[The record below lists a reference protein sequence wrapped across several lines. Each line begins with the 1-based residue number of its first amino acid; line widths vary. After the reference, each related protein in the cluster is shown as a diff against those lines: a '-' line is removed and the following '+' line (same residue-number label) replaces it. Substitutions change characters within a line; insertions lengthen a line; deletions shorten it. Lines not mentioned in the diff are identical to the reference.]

1 MSEPRNASVDDQ
13 GAAPAEPAEA
23 KPGGGGWRVPRLL
36 LSLAWRLTWAPLSLL
51 LLALLGV
58 GATWALLHG
67 EWLPQRVLPHLPGL
81 TVVEPRGAFLG
92 DFEAE
97 RLEVA
102 LPRDGRLVWQRP
114 RWQGLRLVFD
124 RAAPWWLGVQV
135 DHLSGRR
142 IDLKWVADPQAKPSP
157 PPTDL
162 SLPVSVTIGRLELG
176 ELHGLSG
183 GQPLRNLDAELR
195 LGPMRHAVRLRSLS
209 WTDWTLS
216 GEFGLGATG
225 AMPLEADAQAQGRR
239 DAATSG
245 DSLLAG
251 AGEVTLHARGP
262 LKDFGLQL
270 DVQWQPER
278 GSLQALRADV
288 GVQPFAPWPVA
299 KGRLDVNDLDLAA
312 LWPGLPRSDIRGR
325 VDFDDPSARD
335 LVARVDLANG
345 LGGAW
350 DQGRLPWLAMR
361 GRLAIDRGLASRA
374 DADTWRE
381 VRTDLTVTLPGRTA
395 QQPARLLFKGP
406 LMGRQ
411 PLVVGVQD
419 LAPRALLASLPD
431 LALAG
436 ELRWTPTQGA
446 TGLAGAVDLRL
457 GGALHEVAGRVF
469 KAPVSLS
476 LDSQLSPGQW
486 DIKALQLAS
495 GEAQARV
502 EGTRLRWGLAAEQG
516 GWAVLGRMR
525 LDRFDP
531 RAWMPWPAAL
541 SGTTSLSGQGR
552 FELDGNT
559 TGSLDWTLASSS
571 LAGVPLSGQ
580 GSWSAPRSGREMKV
594 EMQASLGGNRLQ
606 IKGQGQRG
614 APPDNAAGKS
624 TGRTLSQPAGKWEL
638 DVQAPDI
645 ASLSPWAAVLGAE
658 RLKGRFSLQAHGAW
672 PMQAL
677 SYRLSGQDI
686 AATRSDLIVW
696 QVASLEGEGELDL
709 SRADGRMAAKWALQ
723 DAKLSNWRLDRL
735 ALGVEGSAASHRVRL
750 DGDGA
755 PLVEGEVD
763 HARAV
768 RLAVALSGHWRDT
781 PDARSWQAHLSDA
794 QLAWVQPRGRPALL
808 RLEPADIV
816 WRDNAR
822 QSEWQ
827 VSATRLQVMGLI
839 GTLERLI
846 WRTPLEQPGAQA
858 LREVSLVL
866 PPFPLAPWL
875 ALWQPDEGWSGD
887 LVTGGELKLLQRG
900 TQPWEVDALVSR
912 RSGDLSFSEPGIEG
926 GRPQRLGLREA
937 RASLRAHQ
945 GVWIAEQR
953 IEGRVLGLLT
963 GRQVVQPLRAD
974 AWPDASSTL
983 AGEVKLD
990 VANLRTLATWV
1001 PAGWRLGG
1009 QALLQARLAGTLGA
1023 PQLTGQVEG
1032 TGLSAS
1038 QALLGISL
1046 QDGRLSM
1053 ALDGERIRL
1062 TRLEATG
1069 GPQGGRVGLEGE
1081 LQMSTPLVGRLSL
1094 TADRFAALQRI
1105 DRRVVVSGRAE
1116 TTLTDWTMAVKGQFG
1131 VDEGFID
1138 ISRGSAPTIGDDV
1151 NVVNRPGDADKPLAD
1166 GKSGAVNGKQLTL
1179 DADLGINL
1187 GERLRLKGHGL
1198 TGLLKGQLQVTT
1210 PRNKPAVHGAI
1221 RLEQAKFAAYGQKL
1235 DIVRSAITFNGLIEN
1250 PRLDI
1255 LAMRPQTPTAQDSD
1269 VKVGVRIT
1277 GTAQDPRIRLYSEP
1291 TLSETEQLSWL
1302 VLGRGPTGLGGADIG
1317 LLQTAAVALL
1327 SGDDGPGVTDRVIGL
1342 LGLDTLSVSQS
1353 DGAVRETVVSVGK
1366 QISRHWY
1373 MGYERNLSATG
1384 GNWQLIYSL
1393 AQRFKVRAQAGEDN
1407 AIDFIW
1413 QWRWR

>member
-1 MSEPRNASVDDQ
+1 MAVKPSW
-13 GAAPAEPAEA
+13 GA
-23 KPGGGGWRVPRLL
+23 WRVLRLL
-36 LSLAWRLTWAPLSLL
+36 LSFVWRLAWAPLSLL
-51 LLALLGV
+51 LLALLGLT
-58 GATWALLHG
+58 AAWALLHG
-67 EWLPQRVLPHLPGL
+67 EWLAQQVLPHLPGV
-81 TVVEPRGAFLG
+81 TVVEPRGALLG

-97 RLEVA
+97 RLEVT
-102 LPRDGRLVWQRP
+102 LPRDGRLVWQQP
-114 RWQGLRLVFD
+114 RWQGMRVVVD
-124 RAAPWWLGVQV
+124 RGAPWWLGVQV

-142 IDLKWVADPQAKPSP
+142 IDLKWVPDPQARPSP

-162 SLPVSVTIGRLELG
+162 SLPVSVTIGRVELG
-176 ELHGLSG
+176 EFHGLTG

-195 LGPMRHAVRLRSLS
+195 LGPLRHAVRLRSLA

-216 GEFGLGATG
+216 GELELGATG
-225 AMPLEADAQAQGRR
+225 AMPLEADLQAQGRR

-251 AGEVTLHARGP
+251 AGEVKLHARGP

-278 GSLQALRADV
+278 GSAQALHADV
-288 GVQPFAPWPVA
+288 GVQPFAPWPVP
-299 KGRLDVNDLDLAA
+299 KGRLDINDLDLAA
-312 LWPGLPRSDIRGR
+312 LWPGLPRSDIRGH
-325 VDFDDPSARD
+325 VDFDDQAARD

-350 DQGRLPWLAMR
+350 DQGRLPWLAMK
-361 GRLAIDRGLASRA
+361 GQLAIDRALVRQA

-411 PLVVGVQD
+411 PLVVSVQD

-436 ELRWTPTQGA
+436 ELRWTPTKGA

-457 GGALHEVAGRVF
+457 GGAVHEVAGRAF
-469 KAPVSLS
+469 KAPVILS
-476 LDSQLSPGQW
+476 LGSQLSPQQW
-486 DIKALQLAS
+486 DIQALQLAS
-495 GEAQARV
+495 GEAQARIEDV
-502 EGTRLRWGLAAEQG
+502 KLRWGLAAEQG
-516 GWAVLGRMR
+516 GWAVNGRMR

-531 RAWMPWPAAL
+531 RAWLPWPAAL
-541 SGTTSLSGQGR
+541 NGATSLSGQGR
-552 FELDGNT
+552 FEFDGSSA
-559 TGSLDWTLASSS
+559 GSLDWALASSS
-571 LAGVPLSGQ
+571 LAGVPLAGQ
-580 GSWSAPRSGREMKV
+580 GSWSAPRSGSEMKLDA
-594 EMQASLGGNRLQ
+594 QATLGGNRLQ
-606 IKGQGQRG
+606 LKGQGPRV
-614 APPDNAAGKS
+614 ADNEAGKP
-624 TGRTLSQPAGKWEL
+624 TGKPSGRPSGKWEL

-645 ASLSPWAAVLGAE
+645 ASLSPWAATLGAE
-658 RLKGRFSLQAHGAW
+658 RMKGRFSLQAHGAW
-672 PMQAL
+672 PLQAL
-677 SYRLSGQDI
+677 SYRMSGQDL
-686 AATRSDLIVW
+686 AATRADQPVW
-696 QVASLEGEGELDL
+696 QIASVEGEGDLDL
-709 SRADGRMAAKWALQ
+709 TQADGRMSAKWTLQ
-723 DAKLSNWRLDRL
+723 DAKLSSWRLARL
-735 ALGVEGSAASHRVRL
+735 ALGVDGSAASHRIRL
-750 DGDGA
+750 DGEGA

-763 HARAV
+763 ASRAV
-768 RLAVALSGHWRDT
+768 RLAVALSGNWRNT
-781 PDARSWQAHLSDA
+781 PQERSWQAHLSEA
-794 QLAWVQPRGRPALL
+794 QLGWEQPRGRPPLL
-808 RLEPADIV
+808 RLEPTDIN
-816 WRDNAR
+816 WRDNAQ

-827 VSATRLQVMGLI
+827 ASATRLQVMGLI
-839 GTLERLI
+839 GTLERLV
-846 WRTPLEQPGAQA
+846 WRTPAEQTGAQA
-858 LREVSLVL
+858 LHEVSLVL

-875 ALWQPDEGWSGD
+875 ALWQPDEGWTGD
-887 LVTGGELKLLQRG
+887 LVTGGEFKLMQRG

-937 RASLRAHQ
+937 RVSLRARQ

-963 GRQVVQPLRAD
+963 GRQVVQPLSAD
-974 AWPDASSTL
+974 AWPEASSTL

-990 VANLRTLATWV
+990 VANLRALATWV

-1009 QALLQARLAGTLGA
+1009 QALMQARLAGTLGA
-1023 PQLTGQVEG
+1023 PQFTGQVEG

-1046 QDGRLSM
+1046 QEGRLSM

-1062 TRLEATG
+1062 TRFEATG
-1069 GPQGGRVGLEGE
+1069 GPQGGKVGLEGE
-1081 LQMSTPLVGRLSL
+1081 LQMSAPLVGRLNL

-1116 TTLTDWTMAVKGQFG
+1116 TTLTDWNMVVKGQFG

-1151 NVVNRPGDADKPLAD
+1151 NVVNRPGDIDKPLVD
-1166 GKSGAVNGKQLTL
+1166 GKSAGGNGKQLTL
-1179 DADLGINL
+1179 DADLGVNL
-1187 GERLRLKGHGL
+1187 GDRLRLKGHGVA
-1198 TGLLKGQLQVTT
+1198 GVLKGQLQITT

-1235 DIVRSAITFNGLIEN
+1235 DIVRSTITFNGLIEN

-1269 VKVGVRIT
+1269 VKVGVRVT

-1302 VLGRGPTGLGGADIG
+1302 VLGRAPTGLGGADIG

-1366 QISRHWY
+1366 QISQHWY

>member
-1 MSEPRNASVDDQ
+1 MGPQTS
-13 GAAPAEPAEA
+13 
-23 KPGGGGWRVPRLL
+23 KPGRVAWRVLRLL
-36 LSLAWRLTWAPLSLL
+36 LSFAWRLAWAPLSLL
-51 LLALLGV
+51 LLALLGLW
-58 GATWALLHG
+58 AAWALLHG
-67 EWLPQRVLPHLPGL
+67 EWLTQQVLPHLPGV
-81 TVVEPRGAFLG
+81 TVVEPRGALLG
-92 DFEAE
+92 DFDAE

-102 LPRDGRLVWQRP
+102 LPRGGRLVWQQP
-114 RWQGLRLVFD
+114 SWQGMRVVVD
-124 RAAPWWLGVQV
+124 RGAPWWLGVQV

-142 IDLKWVADPQAKPSP
+142 MDLKWVPDPKSQPSP

-162 SLPVSVTIGRLELG
+162 SLPVSLTIGRIELA
-176 ELHGLSG
+176 ELHGLTG
-183 GQPLRNLDAELR
+183 GQPLRQLDAELR
-195 LGPMRHAVRLRSLS
+195 LGPMRHAVRLRSLA

-216 GEFGLGATG
+216 GELGLGATG
-225 AMPLEADAQAQGRR
+225 TMPLEADLEAQGRR
-239 DAATSG
+239 EAAASG

-251 AGEVTLHARGP
+251 AGAVKLHARGP

-270 DVQWQPER
+270 DVRWQPER
-278 GSLQALRADV
+278 GAVQGLRADV
-288 GVQPFAPWPVA
+288 GVQPFATWPVPR
-299 KGRLDVNDLDLAA
+299 GRLDIDELDLAA
-312 LWPGLPRSDIRGR
+312 LWPGLPRSAIRGR
-325 VDFDDPSARD
+325 VDFDDHAARD
-335 LVARVDLANG
+335 LVVRVDLGNG

-350 DQGRLPWLAMR
+350 DDGRLPWLAAK
-361 GRLAIDRGLASRA
+361 GQLAIDRTLVSQAT
-374 DADTWRE
+374 ADTWRE
-381 VRTDLTVTLPGRTA
+381 LRTDLTVTLPGRTV
-395 QQPARLLFKGP
+395 QQPARLLLSGP

-411 PLVVGVQD
+411 PLVVRVQD
-419 LAPRALLASLPD
+419 LAPRALLGSLPD

-436 ELRWTPTQGA
+436 ELRWTPTA
-446 TGLAGAVDLRL
+446 DTADAAGLTGAVGLRL
-457 GGALHEVAGRVF
+457 SGSVHEVAGHSLNQV
-469 KAPVSLS
+469 PVSLS
-476 LDSQLSPGQW
+476 LGSQLSPNQW
-486 DIKALQLAS
+486 DIQALQLAS
-495 GEAQARV
+495 GPAQASI
-502 EGTRLRWGLAAEQG
+502 EGVKLRWGLGAEQG
-516 GWAVLGRMR
+516 GWAVAGRMR

-531 RAWMPWPAAL
+531 RAWLPWPAAL
-541 SGTTSLSGQGR
+541 GGATSLSGQGS
-552 FELDGNT
+552 FDLDGNT
-559 TGSLDWTLASSS
+559 AGSLAWTLASSS
-571 LAGVPLSGQ
+571 LAGVPLAGQ
-580 GSWSAPRSGREMKV
+580 GHWSAPRSASEMKLDAQV
-594 EMQASLGGNRLQ
+594 SLGGNRLQ
-606 IKGQGQRG
+606 LKGLGARG
-614 APPDNAAGKS
+614 AAAGPSPGKPS
-624 TGRTLSQPAGKWEL
+624 GKWEL

-645 ASLSPWAAVLGAE
+645 ASLSPWAAALGAE
-658 RLKGRFSLQAHGAW
+658 RMRGRFSLQAHGAW
-672 PMQAL
+672 PLRSL
-677 SYRLSGQDI
+677 SYKMSGQEL
-686 AATRSDLIVW
+686 AATRAEQPVW
-696 QVASLEGEGELDL
+696 QVASVEGEGELDL
-709 SRADGRMAAKWALQ
+709 TQADGRMSAKWALQ
-723 DAKLSNWRLDRL
+723 DARLSSWRLARL
-735 ALGVEGSAASHRVRL
+735 ALGVEGSAASHRIRL
-750 DGDGA
+750 DGEGA
-755 PLVEGEVD
+755 PLREGEVD
-763 HARAV
+763 TARAV
-768 RLAVALSGHWRDT
+768 RLAMAVSGNWRST
-781 PDARSWQAHLSDA
+781 ATEQSWQAHLGEA
-794 QLAWVQPRGRPALL
+794 QLAWEQPRGRPPLL
-808 RLEPADIV
+808 RLEPTDLS
-816 WRDNAR
+816 WRNDAR
-822 QSEWQ
+822 QSAWQ
-827 VSATRLQVMGLI
+827 VAATRLQVMGLS
-839 GTLERLI
+839 GVLDRLV
-846 WRTPLEQPGAQA
+846 WRTPGEQPGDEAWH
-858 LREVSLVL
+858 EVSLVL

-875 ALWQPDEGWSGD
+875 ALWQPDEGWTGD
-887 LVTGGELKLLQRG
+887 LVSGGEFKLMQRG
-900 TQPWEVDALVSR
+900 SQPWEVDVLVSR

-926 GRPQRLGLREA
+926 GRAQRLGLREA
-937 RASLRAHQ
+937 RVSLRARQ

-974 AWPDASSTL
+974 AWPDASSSL

-990 VANLRTLATWV
+990 VANLRALATWV

-1009 QALLQARLAGTLGA
+1009 QAMVQARLGGTLGE
-1023 PQLTGQVEG
+1023 PQFTGQVEG
-1032 TGLSAS
+1032 SGLSAS

-1046 QDGRLSM
+1046 QEGRLSM

-1069 GPQGGRVGLEGE
+1069 GPQGGRVELEGE
-1081 LQMSTPLVGRLSL
+1081 LQLKSPLSGRLAL

-1116 TTLTDWTMAVKGQFG
+1116 TTLNDWNMAVKGQFG

-1138 ISRGSAPTIGDDV
+1138 ISQGSAPTIGDDV
-1151 NVVNRPGDADKPLAD
+1151 NVVNRPGDVDKPPA
-1166 GKSGAVNGKQLTL
+1166 GSGAGGIGGKQLTL

-1187 GERLRLKGHGL
+1187 GDRLRLKGHGL
-1198 TGLLKGQLQVTT
+1198 TGVLKGQLQITT

-1302 VLGRGPTGLGGADIG
+1302 VLGRAPTGLGGADIG